1 MSFLG
6 QNIKK
11 LRQVKGLSQ
20 QAFAEIFELKRANIS
35 SYEEKRAEPKLEY
48 VIKIANYFGIPLNDF
63 IEKSLS
69 VNEILKFGDYF
80 EETNINKFK
89 NLTEIPF
96 LNRENLTKNEEF
108 IQNLHLLPQIKFPIY
123 SKNKLIA
130 LEMDSSISHHSDF
143 VNPDGTILFF
153 KNIDLNNLHLITHNS
168 FGLVWNENEFF
179 LGKFRINGAQ
189 IHLELNDW
197 KSIELNPDNPQ
208 HFWIQYG
215 AYNKIMDL

>member
-20 QAFAEIFELKRANIS
+20 QAFAEIFELKRNNIS

-63 IEKSLS
+63 IEKPLS

-80 EETNINKFK
+80 EETNVNKFK
-89 NLTEIPF
+89 NLTDIPF

-108 IQNLHLLPQIKFPIY
+108 LLNLNLLPQIKFPIY
-123 SKNKLIA
+123 SKNELIA

-143 VNPDGTILFF
+143 INADGSILFF
-153 KNIDLNNLHLITHNS
+153 KNIDLNNLHLITNDS
-168 FGLVWNENEFF
+168 FGLIWSENEFY
-179 LGKFRINGAQ
+179 LGKFKINEDQ
-189 IHLELNDW
+189 ISLELNDW
-197 KSIELNPDNPQ
+197 KSIQLNANKPQ

-215 AYNKIMDL
+215 VYNKVMDL